1 MTTEKLNEVL
11 AKYKNA
17 GFENAT
23 LADIYRQLLADGIT
37 DEADQEQVIGALH
50 KQPDLTSKHPAEAS
64 INPDKFGKYDSF
76 RVEAIREAS
85 PDNKGATKVT
95 GYKVL
100 ALDATI
106 TASHDDVKKANSF
119 QIAHNGKRLYPAGKY
134 KAGDTITV

>member
-1 MTTEKLNEVL
+1 MTTEKLTKVVTNYI
-11 AKYKNA
+11 AA

-23 LADIYRQLLADGIT
+23 LADLYRQLEVDGIT

-50 KQPDLTSKHPAEAS
+50 KQPDLASKPAEAS

-76 RVEAIREAS
+76 RVEAIHEAS

-134 KAGDTITV
+134 KAGETITV